1 MEYKLLFYQAA
12 SALPEGMTL
21 ADYEWKFYKDNAGKS
36 ILTATLTD
44 LSDGQVLVY
53 DAAEQQW
60 VNGDQAGGGVS
71 VTVGTTEPVGPATG
85 DMWFDTTDDSFYI
98 YDGTAFVEN
107 VGQPGAEGP
116 SAYEV
121 AVDNGFVG
129 TETEWLASLVGPTG
143 PKGDTGDTGATGATG
158 PQGEQGIQG
167 IQGIQGET
175 GPTGATGPQG
185 PEGPAG
191 VVAATAPIQYDGVTQ
206 TVSLGS
212 TTWGNL
218 AGA

>member
-12 SALPEGMTL
+12 SALPDGMTL

-36 ILTATLTD
+36 ILTATLAD

-60 VNGDQAGGGVS
+60 VNGDQAGGAS
-71 VTVGTTEPVGPATG
+71 VTVGTVEPSAPETG
-85 DMWFDTTDDSFYI
+85 DMWFDTTDDSFYV

-129 TETEWLASLVGPTG
+129 TEAEWLLSLVGPTG
-143 PKGDTGDTGATGATG
+143 PKGDTGDTGATGPTGPEG
-158 PQGEQGIQG
+158 PQGPQGIQG

-175 GPTGATGPQG
+175 GATGPQG
-185 PEGPAG
+185 PQGDPG
-191 VVAATAPIQYDGVTQ
+191 VVAATAPIQYDGGTQ

-212 TTWGNL
+212 VTWGNL
-218 AGA
+218 AGV

>member
-1 MEYKLLFYQAA
+1 MENKLLFYQAA

-21 ADYEWKFYKDNAGKS
+21 ADYEWKFYRDNAGKG
-36 ILTATLTD
+36 ILTATLAD

-53 DAAEQQW
+53 DAVEQQW

-71 VTVGTTEPVGPATG
+71 VTVGTVEPTDPATG

-107 VGQPGAEGP
+107 VGEPGAEGP

-121 AVDNGFVG
+121 AVLEGFVG
-129 TETEWLASLVGPTG
+129 TEAEWLASLVGPTG

-158 PQGEQGIQG
+158 PQGDQGIQG

-175 GPTGATGPQG
+175 GLQGPQG
-185 PEGPAG
+185 DQGIQGEPG
-191 VVAATAPIQYDGVTQ
+191 VVAATAPLAYDSGTQ
-206 TVSLGS
+206 TVSLN
-212 TTWGNL
+212 TVTWGNL
-218 AGA
+218 AGI